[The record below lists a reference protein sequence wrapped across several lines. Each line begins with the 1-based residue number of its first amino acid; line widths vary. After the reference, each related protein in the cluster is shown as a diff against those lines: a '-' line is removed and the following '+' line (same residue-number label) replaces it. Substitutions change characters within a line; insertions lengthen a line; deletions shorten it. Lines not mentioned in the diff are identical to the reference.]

1 MARDPKKMNGACWNM
16 KEFFLNFMGNYWF
29 WSAFSSWGISQIIK
43 LFTGVFKERKWT
55 LRAMLFGSGG
65 MPSAHTAAAVGLT
78 TSLVVTHGTES
89 PLPIITG
96 MIAIVIMTDAMA
108 VRLESGRHSR
118 FLNRMVDEGRE
129 PEPEDGKR
137 FQTLLGHTFAQV
149 SVGFAIGV
157 ASALLLSLV
166 PFPAFTFK

>member
-1 MARDPKKMNGACWNM
+1 M
-16 KEFFLNFMGNYWF
+16 KEFFLNFMKNYWF
-29 WSAFSSWGISQIIK
+29 WSTFAGWGISQIAK

-78 TSLVVTHGTES
+78 TSLVVTHGTGS

-96 MIAIVIMTDAMA
+96 MIAIVVMTDAMA

-118 FLNRMVDEGRE
+118 FLNRMVEEGRE
-129 PEPEDGKR
+129 PAPEDGKR
-137 FQTLLGHTFAQV
+137 FQTMLGHTLAQV
-149 SVGFAIGV
+149 AVGFAIGL
-157 ASALLLSLV
+157 ASALLLSLIPGFAV
-166 PFPAFTFK
+166 KVG